1 MICAVNQAACLLKR
15 QIQSQEREFLK
26 KGGFTENMYRQRT
39 KAPAGGLSDDIGQQ
53 QASVL

>member
-39 KAPAGGLSDDIGQQ
+39 KAPAGGLSDDIGQ
-53 QASVL
+53 